1 MSARNYQ
8 AEPGLNIGTPGEH
21 PMPKT
26 IAQRISALEKLVAEF
41 FTGAAKT
48 SKARTKRTV
57 KRAKSAT
64 RKRTARAKRSV
75 KRAVKTARRKVA
87 V

>member
-1 MSARNYQ
+1 
-8 AEPGLNIGTPGEH
+8 
-21 PMPKT
+21 MPKT
-26 IAQRISALEKLVAEF
+26 IAQRLSALEKMIAGYF
-41 FTGAAKT
+41 SGATKT
-48 SKARTKRTV
+48 SKARV

-64 RKRTARAKRSV
+64 TKRAAKAKRTV